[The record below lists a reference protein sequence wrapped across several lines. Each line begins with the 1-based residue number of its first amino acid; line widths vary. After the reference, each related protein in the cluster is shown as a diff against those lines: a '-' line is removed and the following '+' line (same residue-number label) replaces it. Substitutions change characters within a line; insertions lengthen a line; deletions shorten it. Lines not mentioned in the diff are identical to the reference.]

1 MLWETEYKGKYV
13 NEMPP
18 PTKKKENTPDPA
30 FDRQREHKQIW
41 IDTSFA
47 EADLYEQYISSDR
60 LQDEE
65 AGTDEA
71 IAYWISRYDSQRD
84 LARFAL
90 DLLAISPMSD
100 ECEWLF
106 SSSWYLIAEAGWK
119 QIP

>member
-1 MLWETEYKGKYV
+1 
-13 NEMPP
+13 MPP

-30 FDRQREHKQIW
+30 FDRQREHKRIR
-41 IDTSFA
+41 IDTSFT

-90 DLLAISPMSD
+90 DYSQFHQCQMNASD
-100 ECEWLF
+100 CSAAQ
-106 SSSWYLIAEAGWK
+106 SS
-119 QIP
+119 